1 MHIFVR
7 VAELASFT
15 KAADSL
21 GLPKA
26 STSVAVQ
33 QLEGLLGTQLLHRTT
48 RKVQMTQ
55 DGQRFYERCK
65 SLLADMDELDAMF
78 QHAPQSLRGRLRVD
92 MNSRIARH
100 QVIPRLPQ
108 FIREHP
114 QIEVELSCTDRRV
127 DVVGEGFDCV
137 VRVGTLEDSSLVA
150 RTLGRLRI
158 INCASPAYLNE
169 YGMPR
174 TLSDL
179 TNHKLIHYVSTLGQ
193 RSTGFEYL
201 DGSVCRYVPMQG
213 VFTVNSVEAYEA
225 GCLAGLGIVQVPQ
238 AGVWQMIQD
247 GALVEVLP
255 QVSGGAHAGLTA
267 LCAADEMFPR
277 ECRFSWIGWPTS
289 WRLIS
294 MRPERNEAK
303 MSDEQQVGRA
313 RTLAFALSQQYSAL
327 ERSSGGCWTRGL

>member
-1 MHIFVR
+1 MNRIDAMHIFVR

-33 QLEGLLGTQLLHRTT
+33 QLEGQLGTQLLHRTT

-65 SLLADMDELDAMF
+65 SVLADMDELDAMF
-78 QHAPQSLRGRLRVD
+78 QRAPQSLRGRLRVD
-92 MNSRIARH
+92 MNSRVARH

-137 VRVGTLEDSSLVA
+137 IRVGTLEDSSLVA
-150 RTLGRLRI
+150 RPLGRLRI
-158 INCASPAYLNE
+158 INCASPAYLDE
-169 YGMPR
+169 HGMPR
-174 TLSDL
+174 ELGDL
-179 TNHKLIHYVSTLGQ
+179 ANHQLIHYVSTLGQ
-193 RSTGFEYL
+193 RSPGFEYM
-201 DGSVCRYVPMQG
+201 DGSVCRYVPMPG

-225 GCLAGLGIVQVPQ
+225 GCIAGLGIIQAPQ

-247 GALVEVLP
+247 GTLVEVLP
-255 QVSGGAHAGLTA
+255 QYRAEPMPVSLLYAQRRNVSARVQVFMDWL
-267 LCAADEMFPR
+267 ADIMAPYLDA
-277 ECRFSWIGWPTS
+277 T
-289 WRLIS
+289 
-294 MRPERNEAK
+294 
-303 MSDEQQVGRA
+303 
-313 RTLAFALSQQYSAL
+313 
-327 ERSSGGCWTRGL
+327 